1 MKVLFIDTVNQL
13 LIQTL
18 ESANILCDTAYSK
31 SKDEI
36 STIIHQYDGI
46 IIRSKF
52 EIDKSFIDI
61 AKKLKFIARA
71 GSGTENIDVEY
82 AITKNI
88 SCLNAAEGNRQAVA
102 EHALAMILGLINNIN
117 QANQEVKKGQWNRES
132 NRGTEISGKKIGII
146 GFGNNGNAFA
156 NLLKGFDV
164 TVLAY
169 DKYKTEYDYK
179 TDMETIYKEADFL
192 SLHVPLTHETK
203 YLVNDDFISKFN
215 KPFYLINTSRGKCVD
230 TKALVK
236 SLQNKKILGAC
247 LDVLEQEKMS
257 FEKLATQNNTKDL
270 TYLLKAKNVILT
282 PHIAGWTKESDI
294 KIAEIL
300 AQKIINQLNSIKN

>member
-1 MKVLFIDTVNQL
+1 MKVLFVDTVNPL
-13 LIQTL
+13 LMQTL
-18 ESANILCDTAYSK
+18 ESANILCDIAYSK
-31 SKDEI
+31 SKEKI
-36 STIIHQYDGI
+36 SKIIHKYDGI
-46 IIRSKF
+46 VIRSKF
-52 EIDKSFIDI
+52 EIDKRFIDI

-82 AITKNI
+82 AMTKNI
-88 SCLNAAEGNRQAVA
+88 SCFNAAEGNRQAVA
-102 EHALAMILGLINNIN
+102 EHTLAMILALINNIN
-117 QANQEVKKGQWNRES
+117 QANLEVKKGQWNRES
-132 NRGTEISGKKIGII
+132 NRGTVISGKKIGIN

-164 TVLAY
+164 TILAY
-169 DKYKTEYDYK
+169 DKYKKEYDYK
-179 TDMETIYKEADFL
+179 TDMATIYKKADFL

-203 YLVNDDFISKFN
+203 YLVNDNFISKFH

-236 SLQNKKILGAC
+236 NLEDKKILGAC
-247 LDVLEQEKMS
+247 LDVLEQEKIS
-257 FEKLATQNNTKDL
+257 FENLAAKKNTKDL

-300 AQKIINQLNSIKN
+300 AQKIINQSNSIKN

>member
-1 MKVLFIDTVNQL
+1 MKVLFIDTVNPL

-31 SKDEI
+31 SKEEI

-117 QANQEVKKGQWNRES
+117 QANQEVKKGQWNRER

-156 NLLKGFDV
+156 NLLRGFDV
-164 TVLAY
+164 TILAY
-169 DKYKTEYDYK
+169 DKYKTEYGYK

>member
-1 MKVLFIDTVNQL
+1 MKVLFIDTVNPL

-31 SKDEI
+31 SKEEI

-164 TVLAY
+164 TILAY
-169 DKYKTEYDYK
+169 DKYKTEYGYK
-179 TDMETIYKEADFL
+179 ADMETIYKEADFL

-230 TKALVK
+230 TKALAK
-236 SLQNKKILGAC
+236 SLENKKILGAC

>member
-1 MKVLFIDTVNQL
+1 MKVLFIDTVNPL

-31 SKDEI
+31 SKEEI

-117 QANQEVKKGQWNRES
+117 QANQEVKKGQWNRER

-230 TKALVK
+230 TEALAK
-236 SLQNKKILGAC
+236 SLENKKILGAC

-294 KIAEIL
+294 KIAEY
-300 AQKIINQLNSIKN
+300 

>member
-1 MKVLFIDTVNQL
+1 MKVLFIDTVNPL

-31 SKDEI
+31 SKEEI

-156 NLLKGFDV
+156 NLLRGFDV
-164 TVLAY
+164 TILAY
-169 DKYKTEYDYK
+169 DKYKTEYGYK
-179 TDMETIYKEADFL
+179 ADMETIYKEADFL

-230 TKALVK
+230 TKALAK
-236 SLQNKKILGAC
+236 SLENKKILGAC

-257 FEKLATQNNTKDL
+257 FEKLATQNNTKYL

>member
-156 NLLKGFDV
+156 NLLRGFDV
-164 TVLAY
+164 TILAY
-169 DKYKTEYDYK
+169 DKYKTEYGYK
-179 TDMETIYKEADFL
+179 ADMETIYKEADFL

-230 TKALVK
+230 TEALAK
-236 SLQNKKILGAC
+236 SLENKKILGAC

>member
-1 MKVLFIDTVNQL
+1 MKVLFVDTVNPL

-18 ESANILCDTAYSK
+18 ESANILCDIAYSK
-31 SKDEI
+31 SKEKI
-36 STIIHQYDGI
+36 STIIHKYDGI
-46 IIRSKF
+46 VIRSRF
-52 EIDKSFIDI
+52 EIDKKFIDV

-71 GSGTENIDVEY
+71 GSGTENIDIEH
-82 AITKNI
+82 ATTKNI
-88 SCLNAAEGNRQAVA
+88 SCLNAAEANSKSAA
-102 EHALAMILGLINNIN
+102 EPALAMILELINNIN

-164 TVLAY
+164 TILAY
-169 DKYKTEYDYK
+169 DKYKKEYDYK
-179 TDMETIYKEADFL
+179 TDMATIYKKADFL

-203 YLVNDDFISKFN
+203 YLVNDNFISKFH

-236 SLQNKKILGAC
+236 NLEDKKILGAC
-247 LDVLEQEKMS
+247 LDVLEQEKIS
-257 FEKLATQNNTKDL
+257 FENLAAKKNTKDL

-300 AQKIINQLNSIKN
+300 AQKIINQSNSIKN

>member
-1 MKVLFIDTVNQL
+1 MKVLFIDTVNPL
-13 LIQTL
+13 LMQTL
-18 ESANILCDTAYSK
+18 ESANILCDIAYSK
-31 SKDEI
+31 SKEKI
-36 STIIHQYDGI
+36 SKIIHKYDGI
-46 IIRSKF
+46 VIRSKF
-52 EIDKSFIDI
+52 EIDKRFIDI

-82 AITKNI
+82 AMTKNI
-88 SCLNAAEGNRQAVA
+88 SCFNAAEGNRQAVA
-102 EHALAMILGLINNIN
+102 EHTLAMILALINNIN
-117 QANQEVKKGQWNRES
+117 QANLEVKKGQWNRES

-164 TVLAY
+164 TILAY
-169 DKYKTEYDYK
+169 DKYKKEYDYK
-179 TDMETIYKEADFL
+179 TDMATIYKKADFL

-203 YLVNDDFISKFN
+203 YLVNDNFISKFH

-236 SLQNKKILGAC
+236 NLEDKKILGAC
-247 LDVLEQEKMS
+247 LDVLEQEKIS
-257 FEKLATQNNTKDL
+257 FENLAAKKNTKDL

-300 AQKIINQLNSIKN
+300 AKKIINQSNSIKN

>member
-1 MKVLFIDTVNQL
+1 MKVLFVDTVNPL
-13 LIQTL
+13 LMQTL
-18 ESANILCDTAYSK
+18 ESANILCDIAYSK
-31 SKDEI
+31 SKEKI
-36 STIIHQYDGI
+36 SKIIHKYDGI
-46 IIRSKF
+46 VIRSKF
-52 EIDKSFIDI
+52 EIDKRFIDI

-82 AITKNI
+82 AMTKNI
-88 SCLNAAEGNRQAVA
+88 SCFNAAEGNRQAVA
-102 EHALAMILGLINNIN
+102 EHTLAMILALINNIN
-117 QANQEVKKGQWNRES
+117 QANLEVKKGQWNRES

-164 TVLAY
+164 TILAY
-169 DKYKTEYDYK
+169 DKYKKEYDYK
-179 TDMETIYKEADFL
+179 TDMATIYKKADFL

-203 YLVNDDFISKFN
+203 YLVNDNFISKFH

-236 SLQNKKILGAC
+236 NLEDKKILGAC
-247 LDVLEQEKMS
+247 LDVLEQEKIS
-257 FEKLATQNNTKDL
+257 FENLAAKKNTKDL

-300 AQKIINQLNSIKN
+300 AQKIINQSNSIKN

>member
-1 MKVLFIDTVNQL
+1 MKVLFIDTVNPL

-31 SKDEI
+31 SKEEI

-164 TVLAY
+164 TILAY
-169 DKYKTEYDYK
+169 DKYKTEYGYK

-230 TKALVK
+230 TKALAK
-236 SLQNKKILGAC
+236 SLENKKILGAC

>member
-1 MKVLFIDTVNQL
+1 MKVLFIDTVNPL

-31 SKDEI
+31 SKEEI

-164 TVLAY
+164 TILAY
-169 DKYKTEYDYK
+169 DKYKTEYGYK

-230 TKALVK
+230 TEALAK
-236 SLQNKKILGAC
+236 SLKNKKILGAC

-257 FEKLATQNNTKDL
+257 FEKLATKNNTKDL